1 LIVLFVVLDAELPA
15 RLVAP
20 VLMLF
25 VVPELAVLVP
35 PGDEELL
42 LRSERRL
49 PRSVSGVE
57 GLSDPFVLVD

>member
-35 PGDEELL
+35 PGGEELL

-49 PRSVSGVE
+49 LRSVSRVE
-57 GLSDPFVLVD
+57 ALSDPLVLVD